1 MPPMTTRA
9 LRVTVLA
16 AGLAA
21 AGTSTASAATA
32 PSMAGL
38 RSAPDEINKHEVVNP
53 CRGLKAPQPERC
65 PEVAAHVQSPTVLKQ
80 VGVDVV
86 RGGHELR
93 GNLSRPGLPVDP
105 EKVDRAVGTVG
116 GVVHNVDEHTNALPN
131 VDATVRPGA
140 VNIPERPAQA
150 RSGPAEPHPAAEIN
164 HQLVPPTHQ
173 VAGELGH
180 HVSAVAHAVDSE
192 GGKLLNGKELPLQI
206 DDSSS
211 LHPGS

>member
-32 PSMAGL
+32 PGMAGL

-53 CRGLKAPQPERC
+53 CRAQEDPHPERC
-65 PEVAAHVQSPTVLKQ
+65 PEVAADVQSPTVLKQ
-80 VGVDVV
+80 VGGDVV

-93 GNLSRPGLPVDP
+93 ENLSRPGLPVDHD
-105 EKVDRAVGTVG
+105 KVDRAARTVG
-116 GVVHNVDEHTNALPN
+116 GVVRGVDEHTNTLPN
-131 VDATVRPGA
+131 VDATLRPGA
-140 VNIPERPAQA
+140 VATPQPAAQA
-150 RSGPAEPHPAAEIN
+150 RSGPAEPHPAADIN
-164 HQLVPPTHQ
+164 QQVMPPAHQA
-173 VAGELGH
+173 AGELGH
-180 HVSAVAHAVDSE
+180 HVSTAAHTLDSE
-192 GGKLLNGKELPLQI
+192 AGKVLSGKTAPLQV

-211 LHPGS
+211 LQPGG